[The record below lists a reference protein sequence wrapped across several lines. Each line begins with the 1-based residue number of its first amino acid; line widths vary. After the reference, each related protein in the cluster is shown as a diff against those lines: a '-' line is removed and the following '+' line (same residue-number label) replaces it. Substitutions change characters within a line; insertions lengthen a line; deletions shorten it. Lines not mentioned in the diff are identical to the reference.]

1 MNPGYFTEREY
12 VITDMKPRRPWNNYL
27 WNEEA
32 VCQCDHFGNGF
43 SWRAI
48 GTQRR
53 DIERGDRNVYIKDKE
68 SGEIYSANRNH
79 ADLPFDKHECHVGL
93 GYQTIVSEYKHI
105 ATEFTI
111 NDVPCESKEYRQECS

>member
-93 GYQTIVSEYKHI
+93 GY
-105 ATEFTI
+105 
-111 NDVPCESKEYRQECS
+111 